1 MVNAAALRAS
11 TPVHPASIS
20 IVKSSNDLII
30 AGYASV
36 EMVDKQGDLITRGAL
51 KDAFGNFMKAEGFR
65 NVQLAHSN
73 IQVGEVIKAYTDS
86 EGRLWKS
93 GVDDAG
99 MFVVIKLRDDIEKAR
114 EVANEIRKGNLTG
127 FSIGG
132 QAFKRI
138 NKSDAKHGNYT
149 EISKLE
155 LHEVTICEKGINPE
169 ASFRI
174 LKEDT
179 TMTNNIDALGELASV
194 IDRLSKQLDD
204 MDKEDENKGMHGE
217 MKGMHGEMKGMHDEM
232 KGMHKDMAGDKKP
245 DFLDIDRDGDKEES
259 MEEASEDRED
269 DDDDDRDMDRP
280 KKKKPME
287 ELKLAE
293 DDDMAKEEEEKK
305 KEHETK
311 MYKDDME
318 KSEYS
323 DVITSEYL
331 DWMEN
336 TLKSAGVDT
345 GAARA
350 HFDGISKANLGS
362 TPEQI
367 GDGADYFGGQVKGRA
382 TENGSPSTNAIS
394 RAGLGGGGGEVA
406 KAYLNPDNVS
416 PTEIEEA
423 YEVFKAAALEQQF
436 KNNLNDVF
444 SERLQKELTTEAQA
458 RAAAEFDARAPL
470 ANIEKAISQLS
481 ERIDNIGSSTTA
493 EIRKSTNHSTVEIP
507 STEDLANMSW
517 DEVHNLAGS
526 VWN

>member
-1 MVNAAALRAS
+1 MANAAALRAS
-11 TPVHPASIS
+11 TPAHPASIS
-20 IVKSSNDLII
+20 ILKSSSDLII

-51 KDAFGNFMKAEGFR
+51 KDAFGNFMKAQSFR

-73 IQVGEVIKAYTDS
+73 IQVGEVIKSYTDS
-86 EGRLWKS
+86 DGRLWKS

-99 MFVVIKLRDDIEKAR
+99 MFVVIQLRDDIEKAR

-138 NKSDAKHGNYT
+138 NKADAKHGDYT

-179 TMTNNIDALGELASV
+179 TMTNEIDALGELSSV

-204 MDKEDENKGMHGE
+204 MDKEEDLE
-217 MKGMHGEMKGMHDEM
+217 
-232 KGMHKDMAGDKKP
+232 
-245 DFLDIDRDGDKEES
+245 KELPS
-259 MEEASEDRED
+259 MEDEEGEEGEEDEEEELEELLEG
-269 DDDDDRDMDRP
+269 DRP
-280 KKKKPME
+280 KKKPMGDQ
-287 ELKLAE
+287 LDLAE
-293 DDDMAKEEEEKK
+293 DDKMADKDDKKDENDDEK
-305 KEHETK
+305 K
-311 MYKDDME
+311 MYKDDTK

-345 GAARA
+345 GAARS
-350 HFDGISKANLGS
+350 HFDGVSKANLGS
-362 TPEQI
+362 TPEQ
-367 GDGADYFGGQVKGRA
+367 FPETQMNGQVAGRA
-382 TENGSPSTNAIS
+382 TEGGSPGTNALGAS
-394 RAGLGGGGGEVA
+394 GLGSGSVA
-406 KAYLNPDNVS
+406 KSYLNPENVTA
-416 PTEIEEA
+416 TEIEEA
-423 YEVFKAAALEQQF
+423 YAVFKAAATEQQF

-444 SERLQKELTTEAQA
+444 SERLTKELTSEAQT
-458 RAAAEFDARAPL
+458 RAAAEFDARGPL
-470 ANIEKAISQLS
+470 SSIEKAISQLS
-481 ERIDNIGSSTTA
+481 DRIDNISSSTSA
-493 EIRKSTNHSTVEIP
+493 EIRKSTNHSTVDIP
-507 STEDLANMSW
+507 STEELANMSW
-517 DEVHNLAGS
+517 DEVHSLAGT

>member
-1 MVNAAALRAS
+1 MAGAAALRAS
-11 TPVHPASIS
+11 TPSHPASIS
-20 IVKSSNDLII
+20 ILKSSNDLII

-51 KDAFGNFMKAEGFR
+51 KDAFGNFMKAQSFR

-73 IQVGEVIKAYTDS
+73 IQVGEVIKSYTDS
-86 EGRLWKS
+86 DGRLWKS

-99 MFVVIKLRDDIEKAR
+99 MFVVIQLRDDIEKAR

-138 NKSDAKHGNYT
+138 NKADAKHGDYT

-179 TMTNNIDALGELASV
+179 TMTNEIDALGELSSV

-204 MDKEDENKGMHGE
+204 MDKEEVLEKKLPSMDDEEGAEG
-217 MKGMHGEMKGMHDEM
+217 
-232 KGMHKDMAGDKKP
+232 
-245 DFLDIDRDGDKEES
+245 EES
-259 MEEASEDRED
+259 EEEELEELLEGDDED
-269 DDDDDRDMDRP
+269 DRPSDRI
-280 KKKKPME
+280 
-287 ELKLAE
+287 KLAE
-293 DDDMAKEEEEKK
+293 DDDMADEKDK
-305 KEHETK
+305 KDE
-311 MYKDDME
+311 KDDKDDTK

-345 GAARA
+345 GAARS
-350 HFDGISKANLGS
+350 HFDGVSKANLGS
-362 TPEQI
+362 TPEQ
-367 GDGADYFGGQVKGRA
+367 FPETQMNGQVAGRA
-382 TENGSPSTNAIS
+382 TEGGSPGTNALGAS
-394 RAGLGGGGGEVA
+394 GLGSGSVA
-406 KAYLNPDNVS
+406 KSYLNPENVTA
-416 PTEIEEA
+416 TEIEEA
-423 YEVFKAAALEQQF
+423 YAVFKAAATEQQF

-444 SERLQKELTTEAQA
+444 SERLQKELTA
-458 RAAAEFDARAPL
+458 
-470 ANIEKAISQLS
+470 
-481 ERIDNIGSSTTA
+481 
-493 EIRKSTNHSTVEIP
+493 
-507 STEDLANMSW
+507 
-517 DEVHNLAGS
+517 
-526 VWN
+526 

>member
-1 MVNAAALRAS
+1 MANAAALRAS
-11 TPVHPASIS
+11 TPAHPASIS
-20 IVKSSNDLII
+20 ILKSSSDLII

-51 KDAFGNFMKAEGFR
+51 KDAFGNFMKAQSFR

-73 IQVGEVIKAYTDS
+73 IQVGEVIKSYTDS
-86 EGRLWKS
+86 DGRLWKS

-99 MFVVIKLRDDIEKAR
+99 MFVVIQLRDDIEKAR

-138 NKSDAKHGNYT
+138 NKADAKHGDYT

-179 TMTNNIDALGELASV
+179 TMTNEIDALGELSSV

-204 MDKEDENKGMHGE
+204 MDKEEDLEKKVPFMDDEEGE
-217 MKGMHGEMKGMHDEM
+217 EGEEDE
-232 KGMHKDMAGDKKP
+232 
-245 DFLDIDRDGDKEES
+245 E
-259 MEEASEDRED
+259 
-269 DDDDDRDMDRP
+269 
-280 KKKKPME
+280 E
-287 ELKLAE
+287 ELEELLEGGKPKHKKQPMDAPMGDQLDLAE
-293 DDDMAKEEEEKK
+293 DDDMADKKEKK
-305 KEHETK
+305 DEKDDDEKK
-311 MYKDDME
+311 MYKDDTK

-345 GAARA
+345 GAARS
-350 HFDGISKANLGS
+350 HFDGVSKANLGS
-362 TPEQI
+362 TPEQ
-367 GDGADYFGGQVKGRA
+367 FPETQMNGQVAGRA
-382 TENGSPSTNAIS
+382 TEGGSPGTNALGAS
-394 RAGLGGGGGEVA
+394 GLGSGSVA
-406 KAYLNPDNVS
+406 KSYLNPETVTA
-416 PTEIEEA
+416 TEIEEA
-423 YEVFKAAALEQQF
+423 YAVFKAAATEQQF

-444 SERLQKELTTEAQA
+444 SERLTKELTSEAQN
-458 RAAAEFDARAPL
+458 RAAAEFDARGPL
-470 ANIEKAISQLS
+470 SSIEKAISQLS
-481 ERIDNIGSSTTA
+481 DRIDNISSSTSA
-493 EIRKSTNHSTVEIP
+493 EIRKSTNHSTVDIP
-507 STEDLANMSW
+507 STEELANMSW
-517 DEVHNLAGS
+517 DEVHSLAGT